1 MGHLRR
7 HPPRPAIRRGG
18 GEDPVAER
26 GSPGIRESRPRP
38 AATGGAAGSGGRET
52 LGLLS
57 TWGGVHALRLATQ
70 SLLAWSLLPA
80 GRGEYA
86 VAVLF
91 ATLAGVVLTLS
102 VDRGAQYF
110 SMAGR
115 IGLSR
120 CLGAG
125 FTVCLVGSAAA
136 AGGALLLMG
145 SGFSLFD
152 RAEPAAFRVALLLA
166 ALVPLAAVTERQLA
180 GMREFRAVSFL
191 LLARPAAALAAM
203 LVLVRGLGLGVP
215 GAVLALAAGHSV
227 FLFAGVRELRRRAGA
242 RLELPSSSELSRI
255 LAYGFRSHA
264 ARIGEALT
272 PRLGVLALAALAGG
286 AEEIGWFAAASAVM
300 MPLSLLG
307 TTAATAL
314 IPRVAGREVKRA
326 ETVGVLVRIVCF
338 VTAGATAVF
347 FAVAEP
353 VVAVLFSE
361 AFLPAVPLMWLMA
374 PGIVAY
380 AGVEVF
386 GAWFSGVE
394 RPEAVSWATGVGL
407 AVHVAAVVVLAP
419 RFGAAGVAAAMSLDF
434 LARLAFLGLRFRR
447 TANLPLRAVWT
458 PRRGDAAYLRSV
470 LERALARRGGGRSVT
485 GPDGRRPDR

>member
-1 MGHLRR
+1 MTGR
-7 HPPRPAIRRGG
+7 RPA
-18 GEDPVAER
+18 VT
-26 GSPGIRESRPRP
+26 GS
-38 AATGGAAGSGGRET
+38 AVGSGGRET
-52 LGLLS
+52 LGLLT

-125 FTVCLVGSAAA
+125 FAVCLVGGAAAA
-136 AGGALLLMG
+136 AGALPLMG
-145 SGFSLFD
+145 SGLSLFG
-152 RAEPAAFRVALLLA
+152 RAAPGAFHLALLLA
-166 ALVPLAAVTERQLA
+166 VLVPLAAVAERQLA

-191 LLARPAAALAAM
+191 LLARPAAAFAAI

-215 GAVLALAAGHSV
+215 GAVLGLAAGHLV
-227 FLFAGVRELRRRAGA
+227 FVFGGVRELRRRARA
-242 RLELPSSSELSRI
+242 RFELPSPNELSRI
-255 LAYGFRSHA
+255 LEYGLRSHA

-286 AEEIGWFAAASAVM
+286 ADEIGWFAAASAVM

-314 IPRVAGREVKRA
+314 VPRVAGREVKRA
-326 ETVGVLVRIVCF
+326 EIVGVWVRIVCF
-338 VTAGATAVF
+338 VTAGAAAVF
-347 FAVAEP
+347 FTVAEP
-353 VVAVLFSE
+353 MVAVLFSE

-386 GAWFSGVE
+386 GAWFAGVE
-394 RPEAVSWATGVGL
+394 RPEAASWATGVGL
-407 AVHVAAVVVLAP
+407 TVHVAAIVVLAP
-419 RFGAAGVAAAMSLDF
+419 SFGAAGVAAAMSLDF
-434 LARLAFLGLRFRR
+434 LARLAFVGLRFRR
-447 TANLPLRAVWT
+447 TADLPLRAVWA
-458 PRRGDAAYLRSV
+458 PRLGDAAYLRAV
-470 LERALARRGGGRSVT
+470 LRKALTRRGGGLR
-485 GPDGRRPDR
+485 GRR

>member
-1 MGHLRR
+1 M
-7 HPPRPAIRRGG
+7 
-18 GEDPVAER
+18 
-26 GSPGIRESRPRP
+26 
-38 AATGGAAGSGGRET
+38 TGTTAGSGGRET

-125 FTVCLVGSAAA
+125 FAVCLVGGAAA
-136 AGGALLLMG
+136 AGGALVLVG

-191 LLARPAAALAAM
+191 LLARPAAALAAI
-203 LVLVRGLGLGVP
+203 LVLVRGLGLGVS
-215 GAVLALAAGHSV
+215 GAVLALAAGHLV
-227 FLFAGVRELRRRAGA
+227 FVLAGVRELRRRAGA
-242 RLELPSSSELSRI
+242 RFELPSSGELSRV
-255 LAYGFRSHA
+255 LAYGLRSHA

-286 AEEIGWFAAASAVM
+286 ADEIGWFAAASAVM

-347 FAVAEP
+347 FVVAEP

-394 RPEAVSWATGVGL
+394 RPEAASWATGVGL

-434 LARLAFLGLRFRR
+434 LTRLVFVGFRFRR
-447 TANLPLRAVWT
+447 TAKLPLRAVWI

-470 LERALARRGGGRSVT
+470 LRRALARR
-485 GPDGRRPDR
+485 

>member
-1 MGHLRR
+1 MAAAGVD
-7 HPPRPAIRRGG
+7 RRGG
-18 GEDPVAER
+18 TADGVGPGEER
-26 GSPGIRESRPRP
+26 SGPGAARPAAGEPRPRP
-38 AATGGAAGSGGRET
+38 AAAARAAGSGGRET

-57 TWGGVHALRLATQ
+57 TWGGVHVLRLATQ
-70 SLLAWSLLPA
+70 SVLAWSLLPA

-125 FTVCLVGSAAA
+125 FVVCLVGGAAA
-136 AGGALLLMG
+136 AGGALALIG
-145 SGFSLFD
+145 SGSSLFD
-152 RAEPAAFRVALLLA
+152 RAEPAAVRWALLLA
-166 ALVPLAAVTERQLA
+166 VLVPLAAVTERQLA
-180 GMREFRAVSFL
+180 GRREFRAVSFL
-191 LLARPAAALAAM
+191 LLARPATVLAAI
-203 LVLVRGLGLGVP
+203 LILIGGLGLGVP
-215 GAVLALAAGHSV
+215 GAVLALVAGNLV
-227 FLFAGVRELRRRAGA
+227 FVCVGALELRRRARA
-242 RLELPSSSELSRI
+242 TFALPSSRELSRI
-255 LAYGFRSHA
+255 LGYGLRSHA
-264 ARIGEALT
+264 ARVGEALT
-272 PRLGVLALAALAGG
+272 PRLGVLALGLLAADPD
-286 AEEIGWFAAASAVM
+286 EIGWFAVASAVM
-300 MPLSLLG
+300 MPISLLG

-338 VTAGATAVF
+338 VTAGAAAVF
-347 FAVAEP
+347 FTVAQP
-353 VVAVLFSE
+353 VVGVLFSE

-386 GAWFSGVE
+386 GAWFAGVE
-394 RPEAVSWATGVGL
+394 RPEAASWATGVGI

-419 RFGAAGVAAAMSLDF
+419 PFGVAGVAAAMSLDF
-434 LARLAFLGLRFRR
+434 LARLAFVGLRFRR
-447 TANLPLRAVWT
+447 TTDLPLRAVWT

-470 LERALARRGGGRSVT
+470 LRSALTRRGGA
-485 GPDGRRPDR
+485 GP

>member
-1 MGHLRR
+1 MT
-7 HPPRPAIRRGG
+7 
-18 GEDPVAER
+18 
-26 GSPGIRESRPRP
+26 GS
-38 AATGGAAGSGGRET
+38 AAGTGGRET

-70 SLLAWSLLPA
+70 SLLAWTLLPA

-110 SMAGR
+110 AMAGR

-125 FTVCLVGSAAA
+125 FAVCLVGGAAAA
-136 AGGALLLMG
+136 AGALPAIG

-152 RAEPAAFRVALLLA
+152 RADPAAFHSALLLA
-166 ALVPLAAVTERQLA
+166 VLVPLAAVTERQLA
-180 GMREFRAVSFL
+180 GRREFRAVSFL
-191 LLARPAAALAAM
+191 LLVRPAAALAAI
-203 LVLVRGLGLGVP
+203 LVLVRGLGLGVS
-215 GAVLALAAGHSV
+215 GAVLALAAGHLV
-227 FLFAGVRELRRRAGA
+227 FVGGGVRELRRRARA
-242 RLELPSSSELSRI
+242 RFELPSSTELSRI
-255 LAYGFRSHA
+255 LAYGLRSHA

-272 PRLGVLALAALAGG
+272 PRLGVLALGALAGS
-286 AEEIGWFAAASAVM
+286 ADEIGWFAAASAIM
-300 MPLSLLG
+300 MPLSLVG
-307 TTAATAL
+307 ITAATAL

-326 ETVGVLVRIVCF
+326 ETVGVVVRIVSF
-338 VTAGATAVF
+338 VTAAAAAIF

-386 GAWFSGVE
+386 GAWFSGVD
-394 RPEAVSWATGVGL
+394 RPEATSWATGVGF
-407 AVHVAAVVVLAP
+407 AVHAAAIVVLAP
-419 RFGAAGVAAAMSLDF
+419 RFGAAGVAAAMSLDL
-434 LARLAFLGLRFRR
+434 LARLVFVGLRFRR
-447 TANLPLRAVWT
+447 TANLPLRAVWI
-458 PRRGDAAYLRSV
+458 PRPGDAVYLRSV
-470 LERALARRGGGRSVT
+470 LRRALSRRGERT
-485 GPDGRRPDR
+485 PGRR